1 MSIKEETFN
10 IARVTHEAAADAA
23 KLSMSTKSS
32 ILTEVAR
39 KIRTEKENLQNQNL
53 KDIES
58 GKKSGL
64 SAAMIDRLTLS
75 DKVIAQTV
83 EGLEEIA
90 AFPDPVGEITGMWIR
105 PNGMRVGKMRIP
117 LGTIGIIYESRPNVT
132 ADAAALCLKAG
143 NSVILQGNS

>member
-58 GKKSGL
+58 G
-64 SAAMIDRLTLS
+64 
-75 DKVIAQTV
+75 
-83 EGLEEIA
+83 
-90 AFPDPVGEITGMWIR
+90 
-105 PNGMRVGKMRIP
+105 
-117 LGTIGIIYESRPNVT
+117 
-132 ADAAALCLKAG
+132 
-143 NSVILQGNS
+143 